1 MTQDIRFAYGN
12 RLLLG
17 SARKR
22 LAEAAQLLQ
31 QTQLSAEAKAVI
43 ATLIDCADDAMADC
57 LDHGDRVVRE
67 MIPVRARG
75 KGAACIR

>member
-22 LAEAAQLLQ
+22 LEEAAKLLQ
-31 QTQLSAEAKAVI
+31 QTQLSPEAKAVI
-43 ATLIDCADDAMADC
+43 TALIDCADDAMADC
-57 LDHGDRVVRE
+57 LDHGDSVVRE
-67 MIPVRARG
+67 MVPVRARARG
-75 KGAACIR
+75 NACIR

>member
-12 RLLLG
+12 RLLLN

-22 LAEAAQLLQ
+22 LEEAAQLARQ
-31 QTQLSAEAKAVI
+31 AHLSPEAKAVI
-43 ATLIDCADDAMADC
+43 AALIDCADDAIADC
-57 LDHGDRVVRE
+57 LDHGDGVVRE

-75 KGAACIR
+75 RGNACIR